1 MKRLLI
7 VLLACYFLSAHAAD
21 KSMLV
26 LGDSLS
32 AGHGISIERGWVQL
46 LQQRLDAQGYSYRV
60 INASI
65 GGDTTRG
72 AYARLETLL
81 VEAQPDITVIELGGN
96 DGLRGLAL
104 DEIFANLAAI
114 IERLIEIDARVLL
127 IPMQLPPNYG
137 EIYNS
142 GFQKVYQKLADSY
155 DIVLSRFILA
165 GIAEQA
171 RLMQSDGIHP
181 KADAQLMMLDNV
193 WPNLKLLLE

>member
-1 MKRLLI
+1 LKRLLI
-7 VLLACYFLSAHAAD
+7 ILLACCFLSAHATD

-32 AGHGISIERGWVQL
+32 AGHGISIDLGWVHL
-46 LQQRLDAQGYSYRV
+46 LQQRLVEQGYSYRV

-72 AYARLETLL
+72 AYARLEALL
-81 VEAQPDITVIELGGN
+81 AEAQPDIAVIELGGN

-104 DEIFANLAAI
+104 DEMFANLAAI

-137 EIYNS
+137 KTYNS
-142 GFQKVYQKLADSY
+142 GFQNVYQQLADSY
-155 DIVLSRFILA
+155 DVVLSRFILA
-165 GIAEQA
+165 DIADKA
-171 RLMQSDGIHP
+171 GLMQSDGIHP
-181 KADAQLMMLDNV
+181 KADAQLMMLENV

>member
-7 VLLACYFLSAHAAD
+7 ILLACCFLSAHAAD

-32 AGHGISIERGWVQL
+32 AGHGISIDLGWVHL
-46 LQQRLDAQGYSYRV
+46 LQQRLVEQGYSYRV

-72 AYARLETLL
+72 AYARLEALL
-81 VEAQPDITVIELGGN
+81 AEAQPDIAVIELGGN

-104 DEIFANLAAI
+104 DEMFANLAAI

-137 EIYNS
+137 KTYNS
-142 GFQKVYQKLADSY
+142 GFQNVYQQLADSY
-155 DIVLSRFILA
+155 DVVLSRFILA
-165 GIAEQA
+165 DIAENA
-171 RLMQSDGIHP
+171 GLMQSDGIHP

>member
-1 MKRLLI
+1 
-7 VLLACYFLSAHAAD
+7 
-21 KSMLV
+21 MLV

-32 AGHGISIERGWVQL
+32 AGHGISVDLGWVHL
-46 LQQRLDAQGYSYRV
+46 LQQRLVEQGYSYRV

-72 AYARLETLL
+72 AYARLEALL
-81 VEAQPDITVIELGGN
+81 AEAQPDIAVIELGGN

-104 DEIFANLAAI
+104 DEMFANLAAI

-137 EIYNS
+137 KTYNS
-142 GFQKVYQKLADSY
+142 GFQNVYQQLADSY
-155 DIVLSRFILA
+155 DVVLSRFILA
-165 GIAEQA
+165 DIADKA
-171 RLMQSDGIHP
+171 GLMQSDGIHP